1 MSNDKRAVLRSHEI
15 RFVWQRYAN
24 RMAYAKAVAL
34 AARELRDQGL
44 LLQEDVDRYIERA
57 RIDTRVAP

>member
-1 MSNDKRAVLRSHEI
+1 MD
-15 RFVWQRYAN
+15 YA
-24 RMAYAKAVAL
+24 RAVAL

-57 RIDTRVAP
+57 KIDSRIQP